1 MKFLENEIFRCLMM
15 TWLWIGLAVLGEK
28 VLFNSADLGHVAS
41 ASRIYLLTS
50 EDPSLVRQLLMVGV
64 EVKRAYHILLITC
77 VFFTGIILAFAYWK
91 LRQSLRLQRP
101 ALAAFALLATIG
113 CAYLPFGMAD
123 LMKGGLMSE
132 YAEAIKMTREES
144 ATDEL
149 DKHDLTAS
157 GEWTKYSIIVK
168 IAHAA
173 FGILLLTIL
182 ASGVL
187 FLAANI
193 IFFALSI
200 PRLREKAGLPPK
212 RARA

>member
-1 MKFLENEIFRCLMM
+1 MM
-15 TWLWIGLAVLGEK
+15 TWFLIGLAVLGEK
-28 VLFNSADLGHVAS
+28 VFFNSTDLDHLAS

-77 VFFTGIILAFAYWK
+77 ASFTGIILAFAYWK

-113 CAYLPFGMAD
+113 CAYLPFEMAD
-123 LMKGGLMSE
+123 LMKGGLMPE
-132 YAEAIKMTREES
+132 YAEAIKMTKEES
-144 ATDEL
+144 ALDEPGK
-149 DKHDLTAS
+149 DDLTAG

-187 FLAANI
+187 FLVANLL
-193 IFFALSI
+193 FFALSI
-200 PRLREKAGLPPK
+200 TVLRERLGLLPKA
-212 RARA
+212 